1 MGSIIS
7 SQNNIELY
15 TELMLLITKLMNT
28 NITMILHSKNVMKI
42 IKLLSDIDYI

>member
-15 TELMLLITKLMNT
+15 AELMLLITKLMNT